1 MGTVRNTPT
10 CCAILALWHVGLPAV
25 KPDMADQPQP
35 TGEEWLRGAVRS
47 WGLLLLLLLRR
58 IRIRWATL
66 VPGYQIQ

>member
-35 TGEEWLRGAVRS
+35 AGGGVARGCS
-47 WGLLLLLLLRR
+47 WGLLLLLRR
-58 IRIRWATL
+58 IRIRRPLLAFL
-66 VPGYQIQ
+66 PGYQIQ